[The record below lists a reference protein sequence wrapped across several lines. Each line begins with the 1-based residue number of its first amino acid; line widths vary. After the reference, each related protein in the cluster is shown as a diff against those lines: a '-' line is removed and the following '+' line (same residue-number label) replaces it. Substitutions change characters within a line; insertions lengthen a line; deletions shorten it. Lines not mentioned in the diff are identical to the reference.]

1 MIINNFSV
9 RRIKGVSLSV
19 TQSLRE
25 ADAFTDYTHLKILY
39 LSRLLLLGCFSYQKI
54 KQGVLCVFRFMGLCT
69 FSTKTRILY
78 NSETLYLSMVVF
90 HEMKKHALK
99 NFY

>member
-1 MIINNFSV
+1 MSEFISHSIIEGS
-9 RRIKGVSLSV
+9 RRFYRLYTSKNPL
-19 TQSLRE
+19 
-25 ADAFTDYTHLKILY
+25 FT
-39 LSRLLLLGCFSYQKI
+39 RLLLLGCFSYQKI